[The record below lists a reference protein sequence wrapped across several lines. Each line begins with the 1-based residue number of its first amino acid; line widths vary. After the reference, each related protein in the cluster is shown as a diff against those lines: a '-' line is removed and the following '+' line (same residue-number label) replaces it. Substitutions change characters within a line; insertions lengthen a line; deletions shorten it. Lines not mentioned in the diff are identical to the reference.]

1 MSRSLQVGMMSTE
14 SALPRLQQVSLVVS
28 GIEICSDSEVKA
40 LTEKYGLAACIF
52 PSKEIRK
59 FLNKDSSKVSSLEL
73 QMNAWK
79 YDFYGYQPSSLKI
92 SDITEYYKEL
102 NFNESGLTEDALPCI
117 KWEELIARKISN
129 LALSNCMKR
138 KLTQLIRSLSL
149 EIDKW
154 NNDHSDI
161 LIRTSINFQR
171 YFCWKSEGIID
182 RIRTAKSLLDSGPL
196 SIRERFNLAC
206 HYWFIRDITS
216 LWRYLSAADRYNINI
231 CSKNTIQQAW
241 LEALRG
247 TSNIRWSRLA
257 RLSMPGHLNLRSCFH
272 LLSRTEKVRWL
283 KTFIRFR
290 IIEYADVYFCLSK
303 VRPVDRQYVFGMFS
317 SQVLEYFLEFPL
329 QDDFLRVSS
338 CMWPFMSPAN
348 YIHILNI
355 IIYQRIIIGWEDFN
369 YVQLLKEF
377 WDQSP
382 LNFKESIKEESI
394 YQTVLSII
402 RSEGND
408 QSESERL
415 LEDYKKEHLTFQCLG
430 IKYFVYKK
438 NPVKER
444 VPPPE
449 SESVTRNLERVVS
462 YRQLP
467 VPSKAAAEWLPSYH
481 SCTGACIQEDLI
493 SRLTRIAISEKVRQP
508 SCVGSLWLSS

>member
-1 MSRSLQVGMMSTE
+1 MLRALHVDMISNESTSPHLQHMN
-14 SALPRLQQVSLVVS
+14 LVVK
-28 GIEICSDSEVKA
+28 GIEICNDPEVKS
-40 LTEKYGLAACIF
+40 LTGKYGLSACIF

-73 QMNAWK
+73 HMNEWK
-79 YDFYGYQPSSLKI
+79 YDFYGYQPSCLNI
-92 SDITEYYKEL
+92 RDIAEYYKEL

-129 LALSNCMKR
+129 LSLPDSMKR
-138 KLTQLIRSLSL
+138 KLTPLIRSLSL

-154 NNDHSDI
+154 NSDHSDI
-161 LIRTSINFQR
+161 LIRMTMDFQR

-182 RIRTAKSLLDSGPL
+182 RERTAKSLLDSGTL
-196 SIRERFNLAC
+196 SLRERFNLAC
-206 HYWFIRDITS
+206 HYWLLRDITS
-216 LWRYLSAADRYNINI
+216 LWRYLSAADRYNISI

-241 LEALRG
+241 FEALRNA
-247 TSNIRWSRLA
+247 SSIPLSRLA
-257 RLSMPGHLNLRSCFH
+257 RLSMPGHLNLRSYFH
-272 LLSRTEKVRWL
+272 LLSRNEKVRWL

-290 IIEYADVYFCLSK
+290 LIEYDDVYFCLSK
-303 VRPVDRQYVFGMFS
+303 VTPTDRQYVFRTFS
-317 SQVLEYFLEFPL
+317 SQFLEYFLEFPL

-338 CMWPFMSPAN
+338 CMWPFMSPAD

-382 LNFKESIKEESI
+382 LNFKEGIQEESI

-402 RSEGND
+402 RSEGNG

-415 LEDYKKEHLTFQCLG
+415 LEDYKREHLSFHCLG
-430 IKYFVYKK
+430 IRYFVFKK
-438 NPVKER
+438 KPIEER
-444 VPPPE
+444 VPRPE
-449 SESVTRNLERVVS
+449 SESITATLR
-462 YRQLP
+462 
-467 VPSKAAAEWLPSYH
+467 
-481 SCTGACIQEDLI
+481 
-493 SRLTRIAISEKVRQP
+493 RIFYTALKFFFCFGCNVLGE
-508 SCVGSLWLSS
+508 